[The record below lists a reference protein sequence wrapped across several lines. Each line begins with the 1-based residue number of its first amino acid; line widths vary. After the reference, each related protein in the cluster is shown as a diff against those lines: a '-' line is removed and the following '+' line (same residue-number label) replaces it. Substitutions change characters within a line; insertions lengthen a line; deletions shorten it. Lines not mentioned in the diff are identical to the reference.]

1 MQQRRLFHNPSS
13 KSKLS
18 YVVIGCAIIGSFIYW
33 SSFVGHTPAN
43 TGNVPPMEELRGKPY
58 IEEKAPAVKKNAAG
72 DHNNGYI
79 RIDSHHVIGNAVD
92 DNLPQNGASDA
103 SDSSDAS
110 PSTDDGDA
118 MKISQTEAHDSD
130 LDPALEENKKD
141 STGNESALFDKFKC
155 SFREYK
161 PHRYYPVDDLSEKF
175 LSDAEYI
182 RGELPFV
189 INPRNKDDTSS
200 MPKKLCT
207 DTSEWENVLA
217 DHRPFSD
224 GQNPSFV
231 SLASDAYNTGN
242 GARPRIDRST
252 IEPLVQI
259 YGAESIDNL
268 FLGLLLFGD
277 SQCRWNMTAGE
288 LERNK
293 FSPLQEAP
301 SKRSMVMILN
311 ENLDPIG
318 RAVLELE
325 HDATWGET
333 RKKYGVKAK
342 ADGQGFER
350 SIVELDDARLFF
362 HNGRLHVLYRNGPSF
377 GYTSK
382 YGHDYVWL

>member
-1 MQQRRLFHNPSS
+1 MTANN
-13 KSKLS
+13 
-18 YVVIGCAIIGSFIYW
+18 GS
-33 SSFVGHTPAN
+33 
-43 TGNVPPMEELRGKPY
+43 VPPMEGLEVTPY
-58 IEEKAPAVKKNAAG
+58 IEEKAPAVEKNTAG
-72 DHNNGYI
+72 GHHNGYI
-79 RIDSHHVIGNAVD
+79 RTDSHVIDNAVNVD
-92 DNLPQNGASDA
+92 GDLPQNRA
-103 SDSSDAS
+103 
-110 PSTDDGDA
+110 
-118 MKISQTEAHDSD
+118 K
-130 LDPALEENKKD
+130 
-141 STGNESALFDKFKC
+141 SAPFDKFKC

-161 PHRYYPVDDLSEKF
+161 PHRYYPVHDLSEKF

-207 DTSEWENVLA
+207 DTSEWENLQA

-231 SLASDAYNTGN
+231 SLALDGNDA
-242 GARPRIDRST
+242 AHPPRIDRST

-259 YGAESIDNL
+259 YGAESIDSL
-268 FLGLLLFGD
+268 YLGLLLFGD
-277 SQCRWNMTAGE
+277 SQCRWNMTADE
-288 LERNK
+288 LESNH

-311 ENLDPIG
+311 EKLDPIG

-325 HDATWGET
+325 HDARWGDS